1 MKHPLFD
8 LVSQL
13 ESLWL
18 DPETS
23 DVAALS
29 KLLEERQ
36 SILTLIQKA
45 DASGLDRGTREALA
59 GRIKAVQDRDEELL
73 AAVRKRCDKILEAL
87 EGVVHVR
94 TAVRGYK
101 PSEGEFPHHLER
113 IA

>member
-1 MKHPLFD
+1 MKHALFD

-23 DVAALS
+23 DIVALS
-29 KLLEERQ
+29 KLLEQRQ
-36 SILTLIQKA
+36 GILTLIQKA
-45 DASGLDRGTREALA
+45 DASSLDPRTREALGA
-59 GRIKAVQDRDEELL
+59 RIMAVRDRDELML
-73 AAVRKRCDKILEAL
+73 AAVGKRCDKILEAL

-101 PSEGEFPHHLER
+101 PADSEFPHHLER